1 MNKEILVLYYST
13 NGATKKLA
21 QLIARGIESAG
32 AIARIRTVP
41 RVSTICEQVESEIPI
56 YGAAYVTQQDLSE
69 CIGLALGSPVRFGN
83 MAASMKYFWDS
94 TTSTW
99 LGGDLIG
106 KPACVFTSSSSL
118 HGGQESC
125 LLSMLLPLLHHGM
138 CIVGLPYSNAELAT
152 TTTGG
157 TPYGVSHVDWMSSD
171 TEISREEKALAIS
184 QGKYLAE
191 IALKLNRG

>member
-1 MNKEILVLYYST
+1 MNKEILVLYYSQ

-21 QLIARGIESAG
+21 QLIARGVESVVG
-32 AIARIRTVP
+32 VTARIRCVP
-41 RVSTICEQVESEIPI
+41 KVSTLCEQIEASIPESGNP
-56 YGAAYVTQQDLSE
+56 YVTKADLDE

-94 TTSTW
+94 TSEEW
-99 LGGDLIG
+99 LSGTLIG

-125 LLSMLLPLLHHGM
+125 LLSMMLPLLHHGM
-138 CIVGLPYSNAELAT
+138 CIIGLPYSNSELIT
-152 TTTGG
+152 TKSGG
-157 TPYGVSHVDWMSSD
+157 TPYGVTHVAGLNSDW
-171 TEISREEKALAIS
+171 EITAEEKSLALA

-191 IALKLNRG
+191 TALKLCK